1 MNLIQQ
7 LDKRAVVAGGL
18 TLVALGVV
26 VTTPELLGDRIGDAL
41 AGLSAASPGWLW
53 LAGTAFLAFIVCTGC
68 AWRAGVAACGG
79 GISMADAS
87 ARYAVGS
94 LVNAVAP
101 AGMGA
106 AARIALFSRTLPGRD
121 RLLTATSIAGA
132 IGVARAPA
140 LALLVLAA
148 AVIAGFPLWP
158 VALLAG
164 AAAAAMLVAFLAR
177 RRLPHARLAHLLDG
191 FRALGRSPRT
201 AATLLGW
208 VSLAMVARISAAG
221 AIAAALGVENPLR
234 AAVIMVPALALAG
247 AVPLTPGSIGI
258 GSGAIAVGLHLVG
271 VDGGTA
277 IATGIAFQAV
287 ESAVS
292 LLAGSS
298 ALLYLARLPTWTVR
312 LAGAAA
318 CLALAGG
325 FSATML
331 IQL

>member
-1 MNLIQQ
+1 MTFPQQ
-7 LDKRAVVAGGL
+7 LDKRALVAGGL
-18 TLVALGVV
+18 TLVALAVV

-53 LAGTAFLAFIVCTGC
+53 LAGAAFLGFIVCTGC
-68 AWRAGVAACGG
+68 AWRAGAAACGSE
-79 GISMADAS
+79 ICIADAS

-101 AGMGA
+101 AGAGA
-106 AARIALFSRTLPGRD
+106 AARVGLFSRTLPGRD
-121 RLLTATSIAGA
+121 RLLTAASISAA

-140 LALLVLAA
+140 LALLVLGAGL
-148 AVIAGFPLWP
+148 IADFPLWP
-158 VALLAG
+158 VAVLAAVVS
-164 AAAAAMLVAFLAR
+164 AAVGVGFLAR
-177 RRLPHARLAHLLDG
+177 RRIPRARLAHLLDG
-191 FRALGRSPRT
+191 FRALGRSPRS
-201 AATLLGW
+201 AASLLAW
-208 VSLAMVARISAAG
+208 VSLAMVARISAAA
-221 AIAAALGVENPLR
+221 AIATALGIQNPFAAALV
-234 AAVIMVPALALAG
+234 MVPALALAG
-247 AVPLTPGSIGI
+247 AVQVTPGNVGI
-258 GSGAIAVGLHLVG
+258 GSGAIAVGLHLIG
-271 VDGGTA
+271 VDGTTA

-298 ALLYLARLPTWTVR
+298 ALLYLARVPAWTLR
-312 LAGAAA
+312 LAGAGA